1 MLDNLRAMGVFSCV
15 VEEKSFNGAAKK
27 LGITTSAVSQQ
38 IRSLENDLKIC
49 LLHRSTRKVAL
60 TEAGQLFFQSCQEML
75 AAAERGK
82 IRLDEIQNDLIGP
95 INIATTPTLGVLH
108 VIPALSRWTQ
118 ANESLELN
126 INADHNNNVPD
137 LNHNLDIVIQLEA
150 SNIDLDKYDIHPLV
164 TTKQMIV
171 ASPTYLNKH
180 GIDLKHPQDLE
191 KYDSISSKVFDE
203 INSDYYFISPKGNSK
218 TPPPNMKSRVTTN
231 NIFIMKTLCI
241 AGHGFSRILALNIQE
256 ELKTGELVQVLPE
269 WQLPDYTFYAITR
282 KNDLLPIKVKRCL
295 ELLKTYFAKFPH
307 GFTASS

>member
-38 IRSLENDLKIC
+38 IRSLENDLKVC

-82 IRLDEIQNDLIGP
+82 IRLDEIQNDLVGP
-95 INIATTPTLGVLH
+95 INLATTPTLGVLH
-108 VIPALSRWTQ
+108 IIPALSRWMQ
-118 ANESLELN
+118 ANEALDLN
-126 INADHNNNVPD
+126 IIADYNDNVPS
-137 LNHNLDIVIQLEA
+137 LNHNLDIVIKLEA
-150 SNIDLDKYDIHPLV
+150 NDIDLDKYDVHPLV
-164 TTKQMIV
+164 SSKQMIV
-171 ASPTYLNKH
+171 AAPSYINKH
-180 GIDLKHPQDLE
+180 GIQLHCPQDLE
-191 KYDSISSKVFDE
+191 KYDFISAKLLEELDH
-203 INSDYYFISPKGNSK
+203 DYYFTSPNGSSQI
-218 TPPPNMKSRVTTN
+218 PAPNMKTRIKTN

-269 WQLPDYTFYAITR
+269 WRLPEYTFYAITR
-282 KNDLLPIKVKRCL
+282 KEELLPIKVKRCL
-295 ELLKTYFAKFPH
+295 DLLKNYFSNFPQ
-307 GFTASS
+307 GFTVSN